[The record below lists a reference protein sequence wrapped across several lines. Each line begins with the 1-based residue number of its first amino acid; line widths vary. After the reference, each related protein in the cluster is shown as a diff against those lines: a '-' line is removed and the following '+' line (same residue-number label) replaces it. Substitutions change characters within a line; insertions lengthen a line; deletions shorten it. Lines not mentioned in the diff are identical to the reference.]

1 MTFHGADEALR
12 RSLGQATLRAES
24 RETFDIPLSA
34 DDAPRSERLSTGAE
48 RPCVVA
54 IPSIA
59 ALSGTHQYLG
69 FAKYLRGMR
78 DLFALTIPGFVAGER
93 LPASIDAAVEAEAEV
108 VRKCVNN
115 DAVVLVGMSA
125 GGTLAYGVARH
136 LEAKGGPVV
145 AGVVLLDA
153 YPLTRGITDENETL
167 GYSLL
172 RRMFEEKDVRRYL
185 TDTRLTAMAWYI
197 KLFTDWELSEATAP
211 TLMVRPTKPMLG
223 MPTERDW
230 RATWPYP
237 HDSVE
242 VPGDHWTMM
251 MEGATST
258 AEAVERWISDVV
270 SARVEP

>member
-1 MTFHGADEALR
+1 MTFNGADEGLR
-12 RSLGQATLRAES
+12 RALGQATLRAEA
-24 RETFDIPLSA
+24 RETFDIPLTA
-34 DDAPRSERLSTGAE
+34 RDVPRSERLSTGAK
-48 RPCVVA
+48 RPCVVG

-69 FAKYLRGMR
+69 FAKHLRDMR

-93 LPASIDAAVEAEAEV
+93 LPASIDAAVEAEANA
-108 VRKCVNN
+108 VRKCVK
-115 DAVVLVGMSA
+115 DEATVLVGMSA

-136 LEAKGGPVV
+136 LEATGGPDV

-153 YPLTRGITDENETL
+153 YPLTSGITDENETL

-172 RRMFEEKDVRRYL
+172 RRLFEEKDVRRYL

-197 KLFTDWELSEATAP
+197 KLFTDWELSQAMAP
-211 TLMVRPTKPMLG
+211 TLMVRPTEPMLG
-223 MPTERDW
+223 MSTDDDW
-230 RATWPYP
+230 KASWPYP

-251 MEGATST
+251 MEGAAST
-258 AEAVERWISDVV
+258 AEAVEQWISEMV
-270 SARVEP
+270 SV